1 MYSAC
6 RPSWTRHSARPFC
19 FAALLLLALQLGR
32 LWGCSPAIQQAAP
45 LPEAELVGPPGLAV
59 AGSNQLGVRL
69 TNRSSRRTA
78 VVARLELKTPTGRP
92 LAHEQTLRLAP
103 GATRQ
108 LALPYQAA
116 EPGLYTGSLKVYEQ
130 GSGRL
135 IRAFADL
142 TIPVWPRWEFTP
154 DRSYYTSE
162 AQLRFRARLRRGK
175 GEDKKLLVE
184 LREGE
189 RVRAKQ
195 QLPFRGSEAAGSFA
209 MAQLPPGR
217 YTLRARLQ
225 GPAGIEDSLS
235 YPIYKYPP
243 AAQEI
248 KIDLYTQGLLVEG
261 KPFFP
266 LGLYW
271 LQAEDLEELARLHF
285 NCGDYFYKLRES
297 QIAALMDEAAR
308 SGIRILLELT
318 PFIRGRAEPDYQAIT
333 ATVERYRRHPAL
345 LAWYLVDEPADAKVD
360 SAQLE
365 GIYQQLRRSD
375 PYHPVYLVN
384 NRPRTYRTYAEASDI
399 LAIDVYPVP
408 DHPLTRVGDYTQQ
421 ARWASQGRKPVWLV
435 AQAFGGVEHWGRP
448 PTPAELRNMVFQG
461 LVQGASG
468 LLFYRHCQK
477 GEEQIQPPALWREMR
492 TLAAELAPLGPV
504 LTAPVPLLAQVE
516 CVDGSQGVQAMLREY
531 RGQYYLFVVN
541 CRAAAQR
548 TRFRL
553 RGLPSLARVEALYQS
568 QAPALQ
574 DGLLVIDLAALG
586 AGIYRLEPAGT

>member
-1 MYSAC
+1 M
-6 RPSWTRHSARPFC
+6 
-19 FAALLLLALQLGR
+19 LALQLGQ
-32 LWGCSPAIQQAAP
+32 LWGCSAASQRAAP
-45 LPEAELVGPPGLAV
+45 LPEAELVQQDLAV
-59 AGSNQLGVRL
+59 AGSNQMALRL
-69 TNRSSRRTA
+69 TNRAKRRTA
-78 VVARLELKTPTGRP
+78 VVARLELKTPAGRP
-92 LAHEQTLRLAP
+92 LAQQQTLRLAP
-103 GATRQ
+103 GASQQ
-108 LALPYQAA
+108 LALSYQAT

-135 IRAFADL
+135 IRTFADL

-162 AQLRFRARLRRGK
+162 AQLHFRARLRRGK
-175 GEDKKLLVE
+175 GADKKVLVE
-184 LREGE
+184 LLEGQ
-189 RVRAKQ
+189 RVRARE
-195 QLPFRGSEAAGSFA
+195 QLAFRGNEAAGA
-209 MAQLPPGR
+209 IPLAQLPPGT

-225 GPAGIEDSLS
+225 GPAGIEDSLR
-235 YPIYKYPP
+235 YQVYKHPP

-248 KIDLYTQGLLVEG
+248 KVDLFTQSLLVEG

-271 LQAEDLEELARLHF
+271 LQAKDLEEVGRLHF
-285 NCGDYFYKLRES
+285 NAGDYFYKLREP

-308 SGIRILLELT
+308 SGVRILLELT
-318 PFIRGRAEPDYQAIT
+318 PFIRGQAEPDYPAIA
-333 ATVERYRRHPAL
+333 ATIERYRRHPAL
-345 LAWYLVDEPADAKVD
+345 LAWYIVDEPADAKVD
-360 SAQLE
+360 AGQLE
-365 GIYQQLRRSD
+365 EVYRQLRQSD

-384 NRPRTYRTYAEASDI
+384 NRPRSYRSYAEASDI

-408 DHPLTRVGDYTQQ
+408 DHPLTRVREYMQQ
-421 ARWASQGRKPVWLV
+421 ARWATLGRKPVWLV

-468 LLFYRHCQK
+468 LLFYRYCQA
-477 GEEQIQPPALWREMR
+477 GEQQIQPPALWREMR
-492 TLAAELAPLGPV
+492 LLAAELAPLGPV
-504 LTAPVPLLAQVE
+504 LTAPVPLQAQVE
-516 CVDGSQGVQAMLREY
+516 CLDASQGVETLLREY

-541 CRAAAQR
+541 CRASAQR
-548 TRFRL
+548 VRFRL